1 MIDPFVSKFFHS
13 RLDPFSEDVSG
24 SKLFPFSVEPFSG
37 GDFPFRADSLRR
49 QVVNGKEKQ
58 AVRTIVYLIKNDGKS
73 TICMLSPFTYEFKY
87 KENIF

>member
-13 RLDPFSEDVSG
+13 RLGPFSEDVSG
-24 SKLFPFSVEPFSG
+24 SKLFLFSVDPFSG

-58 AVRTIVYLIKNDGKS
+58 AVRTIVYLIKNDVKVYQ
-73 TICMLSPFTYEFKY
+73 MYAVPFFVW
-87 KENIF
+87 I